1 MWAGEGYVGSFPETY
16 KYPLFLH
23 WANDPKAKV
32 FVQSRNTC
40 KK

>member
-1 MWAGEGYVGSFPETY
+1 MWAVSLKRINIHF
-16 KYPLFLH
+16 FLH